1 MTACDGAEK
10 RHRNNSVILADC
22 HTMEVSSRSSSAVA
36 PPPPPPTEGKKNKA
50 APPSSAHLRKRKK
63 GEPKPK
69 MTKEERRAK
78 FTAIAHNR
86 RDANIARARDKHLIC
101 YRCRKTGH
109 SAENCKNSAIAG
121 SKSDND
127 VGDTSADGREG
138 KEKIPHS
145 IKKQGGVGGNIC
157 YKCGSTEHRI
167 QTCPKLKAFRPVGGA
182 KKNTKIDFGK
192 FGELPY
198 ANCYVCNKSGH
209 LASHCPESTKGLY
222 PQGGSCR
229 ECGSV
234 YHFVSD
240 CPEKEKAKKMRHR
253 SDVQGGGNE
262 SNASS
267 TDSVVVDQFLEGDD
281 QGDEEKVEKKTKKR
295 KVVQF

>member
-1 MTACDGAEK
+1 
-10 RHRNNSVILADC
+10 
-22 HTMEVSSRSSSAVA
+22 
-36 PPPPPPTEGKKNKA
+36 
-50 APPSSAHLRKRKK
+50 
-63 GEPKPK
+63 

-78 FTAIAHNR
+78 YTAIAHNR
-86 RDANIARARDKHLIC
+86 RDANIARARNKHLIC

-109 SAENCKNSAIAG
+109 SAENCKNSAIIAG
-121 SKSDND
+121 SKLSNNE
-127 VGDTSADGREG
+127 VGDTSGGGGGERKA
-138 KEKIPHS
+138 KISHS
-145 IKKQGGVGGNIC
+145 IKKQRGAVGGNSIC

-167 QTCPKLKAFRPVGGA
+167 QSCPKIKTFLPPGEV

-192 FGELPY
+192 LGELPF

-253 SDVQGGGNE
+253 SEDGQKGDDV

-267 TDSVVVDQFLEGDD
+267 SDSVVIDQFLEGEDR
-281 QGDEEKVEKKTKKR
+281 GGEEKVEKKTKKR
-295 KVVQF
+295 KVVTF